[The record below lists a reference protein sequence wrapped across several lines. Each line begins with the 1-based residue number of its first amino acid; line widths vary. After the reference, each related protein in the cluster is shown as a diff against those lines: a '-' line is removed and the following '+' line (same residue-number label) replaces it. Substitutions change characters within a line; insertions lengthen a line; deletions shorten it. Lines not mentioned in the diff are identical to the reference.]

1 MKAEQSGESK
11 QHGSNTNNAN
21 SSTAGIIARSSKAL
35 VSQPQGRN
43 EARFRKKREAAAGY
57 RESDYAARA
66 GALQAVQARLVG
78 NCGTHSERARHA
90 VCLPVLPEIASRS
103 RAGARLQESAPRPV
117 GPLAA
122 GGGIRNPWHAH

>member
-90 VCLPVLPEIASRS
+90 VCLPVLPEVAPRS
-103 RAGARLQESAPRPV
+103 RTGAGLQEDSARAMGPFAPR
-117 GPLAA
+117 
-122 GGGIRNPWHAH
+122 GGIGERWHVH